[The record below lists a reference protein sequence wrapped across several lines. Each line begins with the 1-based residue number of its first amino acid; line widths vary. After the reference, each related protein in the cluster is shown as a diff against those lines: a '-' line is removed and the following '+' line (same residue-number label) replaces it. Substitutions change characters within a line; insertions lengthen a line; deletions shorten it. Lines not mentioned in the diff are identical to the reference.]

1 MKNVDAAV
9 VAGFGDEWSRFS
21 HADRD
26 DAELVRFHG
35 SYFDELFP
43 WANLPTAAVGADIG
57 CGSGRVAV
65 VSRRRFSGTLHL
77 IDPALPA
84 LEVARQHLGN
94 RPDVIFHHASADDM
108 PLADDSL
115 DFAYC
120 LGVLH
125 HVPDTESAL
134 RNCVQKLKPGAPF
147 LLYLYY
153 RFDGLPWWF
162 KAMWKASDLVRQ
174 AICRL
179 PRPVQNLI
187 TDAIAAVVYWPLA
200 RGARL
205 WERLFGPKGLEK
217 WPLSFYRDRSFYML
231 RTDARDRFGTRLE
244 KRYTQPEMRALMERA
259 GLRDVQF
266 QSKAPFWTALG
277 YRA

>member
-1 MKNVDAAV
+1 MKNVDLAT
-9 VAGFGDEWSRFS
+9 VAGFGDEWSRFN

-26 DAELVRFHG
+26 DAELVKFHA
-35 SYFDELFP
+35 SYFHELFP
-43 WANLPTAAVGADIG
+43 WSELPKNAVGADIG
-57 CGSGRVAV
+57 CGSGRVAA
-65 VSRRRFSGTLHL
+65 VSRRCFSGHFHL
-77 IDPALPA
+77 IDPALAA
-84 LEVARQHLGN
+84 LDVARRHLGH
-94 RPDVIFHHASADDM
+94 RSDVEFHHASADDM
-108 PLADDSL
+108 PFADGSL

-134 RNCVQKLKPGAPF
+134 RNCVRKLKPGAPF

-162 KAMWKASDLVRQ
+162 KTIWKVSDFLRL

-179 PRPVQNLI
+179 PRPVQNGL
-187 TDAIAAVVYWPLA
+187 TDVIAALVYWPLA

-205 WERLFGPKGLEK
+205 WERAFGARGLER

-244 KRYTQPEMRALMERA
+244 KRYTQPEMRVLMEQA
-259 GLRDVQF
+259 GLRDVRF
-266 QSKAPFWTALG
+266 QSRAPYWTALG
-277 YRA
+277 YKA